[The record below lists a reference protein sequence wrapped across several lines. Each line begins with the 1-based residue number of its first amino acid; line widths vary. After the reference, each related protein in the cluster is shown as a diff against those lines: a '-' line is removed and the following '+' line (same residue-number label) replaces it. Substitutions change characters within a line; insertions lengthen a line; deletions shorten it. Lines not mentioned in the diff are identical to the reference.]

1 MRSVI
6 VGLLVFFGIL
16 GGGGTA
22 HALDWSSFSFF
33 ATRAEAPEPA
43 LTTVPRIL
51 RYGGDSAS
59 GAPYTFKDPANPS
72 RTIGLEV
79 DIMAQLAPRLGGMPI
94 FVQNQSDMLI
104 AGLGTDLYEVA
115 VTAPAITPETA
126 APSVNFSI
134 PYYTTFGQI
143 VIRRGDP
150 AITGLKGLKDKTV
163 GTLKATQIAEILSRS
178 PNIVLKTYDTPAEV
192 FSDLRRGRIDAAV
205 VDFPIA
211 VYHARPDRALQFTG
225 DPIGRIQY
233 AVALKRGTHPEVL
246 GALNTAIY
254 AMSQDGSLRRILDR
268 WALWTPV
275 MAQEVDDKRPMQ
287 AEPSAY
293 EHFVEASTPR
303 SFISE
308 VERYVRFLPQ
318 ILRGVVMTL
327 ELSLL
332 AMVTAMVVG
341 AVLAVTRVHGGPV
354 LGRVARAYM
363 DGMRGI
369 PLLIVVLFVYYG
381 LPTVG
386 VQLDPLMAGVLALG
400 LSYAAYVAEN
410 VRIGLRAIPRDQMEA
425 AIVLNMTELQAL
437 RNVILPQAARIMLPP
452 TARNFVS
459 LIKDSSLVSVLPLLE
474 LTKTYQQISV
484 TYSDYF
490 GTGLL
495 VAAIYLVISLPF
507 VRLAK
512 WAELYAGRGMSRLVP

>member
-6 VGLLVFFGIL
+6 AGLLVLAGFL
-16 GGGGTA
+16 GGADTA
-22 HALDWSSFSFF
+22 RALDWSSFSFF
-33 ATRAEAPEPA
+33 ATRAQAPDPA
-43 LTTVPRIL
+43 ITTVPRIL
-51 RYGGDSAS
+51 RYGGDSAA
-59 GAPYTFKDPANPS
+59 GAPFIFKDPANPS
-72 RTIGLEV
+72 RTVGLEV

-94 FVQNQSDMLI
+94 FVQNRFDTLI
-104 AGLGTDLYEVA
+104 AGLGTELYELA
-115 VTAPAITPETA
+115 VTAPAITPDTA
-126 APSVNFSI
+126 APTVNFSI

-150 AITGLKGLKDKTV
+150 AIAGLKGLKDKTV
-163 GTLKATQIAEILSRS
+163 GTLKASQIAEILSRS
-178 PNIVLKTYDTPAEV
+178 PDIVLKTYDTATEV
-192 FSDLRRGRIDAAV
+192 FADLKRGEIDATV

-211 VYHARPDRALQFTG
+211 VYQARPDRALQFTG

-233 AVALKRGTHPEVL
+233 AIALKRGTHPEL
-246 GALNTAIY
+246 YGALNTAIY

-268 WALWTPV
+268 WALWTPM

-293 EHFVEASTPR
+293 EHYVEASTPR
-303 SFISE
+303 TFVSE

-318 ILRGVVMTL
+318 IVRGVIMTL
-327 ELSLL
+327 EVSLL
-332 AMVTAMVVG
+332 AMVAAMVLG
-341 AVLAVTRVHGGPV
+341 AVLAVTRVYGGPV
-354 LGRVARAYM
+354 LGRAARAYV

-369 PLLIVVLFVYYG
+369 PLLIVVLFIYYG

-386 VQLDPLMAGVLALG
+386 LQLDPLVAGVLALG
-400 LSYAAYVAEN
+400 LSYAAWMAEN
-410 VRIGLRAIPRDQMEA
+410 IRAGLRAIPRDQMEA
-425 AIVLNMTELQAL
+425 AIVLNMTEFQSL
-437 RNVILPQAARIMLPP
+437 RNVILPQAARIILPP

-512 WAELYAGRGMSRLVP
+512 WAEIYAGRGMSRVAP